1 MRHRVSGLVKP
12 DSYAEAASIAR
23 LAVPP
28 SQIAR
33 KKTGRHFRM
42 FPQVSADS
50 GTVRYAFWQ
59 IPKKYNRIE
68 AIRHRLLSRGQP
80 SSLLSNC
87 LAAKGSAA
95 FFRDR

>member
-28 SQIAR
+28 PQIAR
-33 KKTGRHFRM
+33 KITGRHFRM
-42 FPQVSADS
+42 FPQMRLIPELF
-50 GTVRYAFWQ
+50 GTLFWQ

-68 AIRHRLLSRGQP
+68 AIRHRPLSRGQP
-80 SSLLSNC
+80 S
-87 LAAKGSAA
+87 
-95 FFRDR
+95 